1 LGGKRRGEERPTYKG
16 IEEREFGVVLRE
28 RKGEE
33 RGEGLQ

>member
-1 LGGKRRGEERPTYKG
+1 LGGKRRGGERPTYKG
-16 IEEREFGVVLRE
+16 IEERE